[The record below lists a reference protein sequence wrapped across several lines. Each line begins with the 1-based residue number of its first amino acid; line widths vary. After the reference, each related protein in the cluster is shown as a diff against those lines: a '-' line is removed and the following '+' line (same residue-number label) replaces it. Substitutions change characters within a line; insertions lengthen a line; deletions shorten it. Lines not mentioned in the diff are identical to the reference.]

1 MTTNR
6 HGKGQGLN
14 RPELD
19 RVVCSLAAMVR
30 EARFTGYS
38 PPDIG
43 RECPFCGG
51 TPVSGGAANSR
62 HNREGLTMVT
72 FLRVIQ
78 AVLLLAA
85 GFNSMN
91 VWMAKQVAFA
101 QVCEMLGVVALL
113 QFVMILQRTGHH
125 LENEDKARKA
135 ASD

>member
-1 MTTNR
+1 
-6 HGKGQGLN
+6 
-14 RPELD
+14 
-19 RVVCSLAAMVR
+19 
-30 EARFTGYS
+30 
-38 PPDIG
+38 
-43 RECPFCGG
+43 
-51 TPVSGGAANSR
+51 
-62 HNREGLTMVT
+62 MVT

>member
-43 RECPFCGG
+43 RDCPFCGG
-51 TPVSGGAANSR
+51 R
-62 HNREGLTMVT
+62 RC
-72 FLRVIQ
+72 
-78 AVLLLAA
+78 
-85 GFNSMN
+85 
-91 VWMAKQVAFA
+91 QV
-101 QVCEMLGVVALL
+101 V
-113 QFVMILQRTGHH
+113 RTIRGIIG
-125 LENEDKARKA
+125 RG
-135 ASD
+135 